1 MKLRVFIGSSSE
13 SLNVANAIQHGLGSD
28 IECVVWPDSF
38 FKLSSSTINDLVAG
52 VDKFDAGIFVFGDD
66 DKVSSRGM
74 DFSAPRDNVIFEHGL
89 FCGRLGPQR
98 TFVVRPQS
106 KTLKWLSDLDGFTP
120 AKYDEVLAKS
130 NADKAVEEACEQ
142 ILQQV
147 RQMPPRP
154 GIFVH
159 DQWRHLG
166 QEFWTYIA
174 AEPSSTVVDEEG
186 IQLFSERD
194 IGLTFPRNDNLDAKG
209 RYCVVRLRITPSTR
223 ARFYVS
229 LRAGGNRTLLSLAD
243 SHTNE
248 GWGTPDNEFMLC
260 LPHLKVDQ
268 YESLVIDLKALEPYI
283 GPVSAVNGF
292 RVRPGLK
299 ISHFCVC
306 DDLPVWLDNA
316 PVLNAATAPLITID
330 HPANEAVVEREE
342 VIHGTF
348 GNLPNANAI
357 RVWVLTRD
365 DFWYSQPHLSIEN
378 RRWQAKAVFGNPDS
392 GAGTEF
398 RIAALV
404 TGGQQVESPTKNLPP
419 ALGRSIIRVTRKK

>member
-98 TFVVRPQS
+98 TFVVRPKS
-106 KTLKWLSDLDGFTP
+106 RTLKWLSDLDGFTP

-142 ILQQV
+142 IL
-147 RQMPPRP
+147 REMRRMAPRP

-159 DQWRHLG
+159 GEWRHLG
-166 QEFWTYIA
+166 DEFWTYRA
-174 AEPSSTVVDEEG
+174 AEPSSIVADEEG
-186 IQLFSERD
+186 IQLFSEHD
-194 IGLTFPRNDNLDAKG
+194 IGITFPHHDNLDAKG
-209 RYCVVRLRITPSTR
+209 RYCVVRLRVTPSTR

-229 LRAGGNRTLLSLAD
+229 PRAGGDRILLSLAD

-248 GWGTPDNEFMLC
+248 GWGTPDNEFMLR
-260 LPHLKVDQ
+260 LPHLKGDQ
-268 YESLVIDLKALEPYI
+268 YESLVIDLEALEPYI
-283 GPVSAVNGF
+283 GPVLAVNGL
-292 RVRPGLK
+292 RVRPGMK
-299 ISHFCVC
+299 ITHFGVC
-306 DDLPVWLDNA
+306 DDLPVWLKDA
-316 PVLNAATAPLITID
+316 PVLNAARAPLITID

-348 GNLPNANAI
+348 DNVSNANAI
-357 RVWVLTRD
+357 RVFVFTRD
-365 DFWYSQPHLSIEN
+365 NSWYLQPQPSIEN
-378 RRWQAKAVFGNPDS
+378 GRWQAKAFFGRPDS

-404 TGGQQVESPTKNLPP
+404 TAGQQVESSTKNLPA